1 VAGVDPNTDHD
12 RDPSGRPLS
21 VGTDMTSLATCLRL
35 RSHAPLAL
43 CAATALALLA
53 PIPAAARSARSAA
66 RPSIARES
74 CHPKRRTKSSK
85 HGRGARVC
93 AKTRT
98 TGKTPAAPARSAEPA
113 PLEVTSLYSGGG
125 PAPVATPPAGDPTPA
140 APNPPSE
147 ATNPATE
154 SAHDPWAT
162 GGVTTDPIDPKFLAE
177 VPFGTRSFWVEPWR
191 AYLDT
196 WPASRLL
203 ESVGINFDVNGK
215 TAEPAAQLLQD
226 SGFKEA
232 RIGINW
238 HSLSYSEPSV
248 FWNEAEKIQR
258 LTAMKRH
265 GLRPLIVLDAESGA
279 PAPSKPVTLTTLA
292 SVPAG
297 AKTVMLSPESA
308 ASVIPG
314 KTGFNGLAFGGAPDI
329 LISSVTHEGLA
340 TLSKPLPAALPAG
353 AHTGATLLY
362 APFAKP
368 TLGNGSP
375 NPLFQE
381 TLAGWLHYVSAVTKL
396 ASKVVGPGGY
406 DLEVWNELSF
416 GSQFLNAERYYTV
429 GSASEEGC
437 PEAGSREEGVVEEC
451 ESEEPVEKKTVSKE
465 IIRILFEE
473 TIALVRNPANGI
485 PASVGISDGFASQ
498 TPFPSGANAPVG
510 LTALSKHPYAIG
522 KEFPAAYTVNS
533 IRPINALGQGD
544 RISKE
549 NPAPQFIPN
558 YEALFPEFRL
568 SSIATETLVRD
579 IAPMTTEIY
588 GFPHGREVGP
598 VGSPPIQKWVTE
610 YNLGFKK
617 GLVPRGPDGVT
628 PQPSAV
634 VTPADRT
641 HFHAKALLRSLV
653 SSVNKGISR
662 MYFYAAASGGQMS
675 MISEKF
681 MSAATANPSVYPGDQ
696 LGGEV
701 MDGFHNL
708 LSQLQ
713 GPGLGSSPARQLQLL
728 SIAQAGSHAQFQGD
742 GTAAHPSLY
751 DREVLAVLPFQTSP
765 TSFTIPVYVMT
776 RDLLTLYEP
785 GAASSNIRRF
795 DLPDEKFRI
804 TLGNLPASA
813 TAPTIS
819 AYDPLRNER
828 TPARLVSQS
837 GTTATIELA
846 ATDYPRMLNI
856 SYPGS

>member
-1 VAGVDPNTDHD
+1 
-12 RDPSGRPLS
+12 
-21 VGTDMTSLATCLRL
+21 MTSLATRLRL

-53 PIPAAARSARSAA
+53 PIPAAARSAHSAA
-66 RPSIARES
+66 RPSIARAS

-85 HGRGARVC
+85 HGRGAQVC

-98 TGKTPAAPARSAEPA
+98 TKRTPAAPARSTEPA
-113 PLEVTSLYSGGG
+113 PLEVTSLYSAGG
-125 PAPVATPPAGDPTPA
+125 PAPVSTPPAGDPTPA

-162 GGVTTDPIDPKFLAE
+162 GGVTTDPIDPKYLTE

-203 ESVGINFDVNGK
+203 ESVGINFNVNGK

-258 LTAMKRH
+258 LAAMKRH
-265 GLRPLIVLDAESGA
+265 GLRPLIVLDANSGA
-279 PAPSKPVTLTTLA
+279 PAPSKPVTLTTLLP
-292 SVPAG
+292 VPAG
-297 AKTVMLSPESA
+297 AQTVMLSPASA

-314 KTGFNGLAFGGAPDI
+314 KTGFNALAFGGDPDI
-329 LISSVTHEGLA
+329 LISSVTPAGLA

-353 AHTGATLLY
+353 AHPGTTLLY
-362 APFAKP
+362 SPFTKP
-368 TLGNGSP
+368 TLANGSP
-375 NPLFQE
+375 NPVFQE
-381 TLAGWLHYVSAVTKL
+381 TLTGWLRYVSAVTKL
-396 ASKVVGPGGY
+396 AAKVVGPGGY

-416 GSQFLNAERYYTV
+416 GSEFLNAEHYYTV
-429 GSASEEGC
+429 GSASEGGC
-437 PEAGSREEGVVEEC
+437 PEGGIVEEC
-451 ESEEPVEKKTVSKE
+451 QPEEAVEKKTVNKE
-465 IIRILFEE
+465 VISILLQE
-473 TIALVRNPANGI
+473 TVALVRNPANGI
-485 PASVGISDGFASQ
+485 PASVGISNGFASQ
-498 TPFPSGANAPVG
+498 NPFPSGANAPVG

-522 KEFPAAYTVNS
+522 KEYPAAYTAS
-533 IRPINALGQGD
+533 RIRPINALGQGD

-568 SSIATETLVRD
+568 SAIATETMIRD
-579 IAPMTTEIY
+579 IAPITTEIY

-598 VGSPPIQKWVTE
+598 QGSPPIQKWVTE

-617 GLVPRGPDGVT
+617 TTVPRGPDGVT

-634 VTPADRT
+634 ITPADRA
-641 HFHAKALLRSLV
+641 HFQAKALLRSLV
-653 SSVNKGISR
+653 ASVNKGISR
-662 MYFYAAASGGQMS
+662 MYFYAAASAGPLSLIG
-675 MISEKF
+675 EKF
-681 MSAATANPSVYPGDQ
+681 MAAATANPSVYPGDQ

-701 MDGFHNL
+701 MDGFRNL
-708 LSQLQ
+708 LSQFQ

-751 DREVLAVLPFQTSP
+751 DREVLAVLPFQSSP
-765 TSFTIPVYVMT
+765 TRFTIPVYVMT

-795 DLPDEKFRI
+795 DLPDENFRI
-804 TLGNLPASA
+804 TIGNLPASA
-813 TAPTIS
+813 TPPAIS
-819 AYDPLRNER
+819 AYDPLRNAS
-828 TPARLVSQS
+828 TPARIVSRA
-837 GTTATIELA
+837 GETATIELA

-856 SYPGS
+856 TYPGS